1 MASGGRF
8 ALIDDE
14 DNESNPSV
22 LLARAPV
29 KVVPVVEVP
38 VVGETS
44 TPEHCCLAPPV
55 RQHFPNL
62 TPKVLITLQSP
73 SPPQ

>member
-29 KVVPVVEVP
+29 KVVPVVEAP
-38 VVGETS
+38 VVGETI
-44 TPEHCCLAPPV
+44 TPNTVTQLLLCV
-55 RQHFPNL
+55 SIFPISHPN
-62 TPKVLITLQSP
+62 S
-73 SPPQ
+73 

>member
-14 DNESNPSV
+14 DNESNPTV

-29 KVVPVVEVP
+29 KVVPVVEAP
-38 VVGETS
+38 KEGETTTQLNITTQLLLCVS
-44 TPEHCCLAPPV
+44 ISSISPELPITP
-55 RQHFPNL
+55 
-62 TPKVLITLQSP
+62 QS
-73 SPPQ
+73 